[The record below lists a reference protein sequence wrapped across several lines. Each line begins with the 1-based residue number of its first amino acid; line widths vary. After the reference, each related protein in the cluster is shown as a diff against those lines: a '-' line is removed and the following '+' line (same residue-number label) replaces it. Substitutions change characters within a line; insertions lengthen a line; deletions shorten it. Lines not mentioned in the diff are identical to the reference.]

1 MRLNVVAAQLFL
13 SSAMPVVV
21 QRMHR
26 PSVSLLTSLSGVHVP
41 TTTRRS
47 EIAGIARPSVH
58 SPQSQQVRRTREE
71 VEDVDTPQLIT
82 NDQNRE
88 PMQIRK
94 NGHQIDRWATNVIN
108 EPIWSVCI
116 IRNAAL
122 AVVGNFYFVGKFI
135 AKRSMCH
142 WQTFLL
148 SIM

>member
-1 MRLNVVAAQLFL
+1 MRLNVVAVQLFL

-41 TTTRRS
+41 TTTGRS
-47 EIAGIARPSVH
+47 EIAGIARPSVR
-58 SPQSQQVRRTREE
+58 PQSQQVRRTREE

-82 NDQNRE
+82 NDQNRA
-88 PMQIRK
+88 PMQIRR

-116 IRNAAL
+116 VRNAAF